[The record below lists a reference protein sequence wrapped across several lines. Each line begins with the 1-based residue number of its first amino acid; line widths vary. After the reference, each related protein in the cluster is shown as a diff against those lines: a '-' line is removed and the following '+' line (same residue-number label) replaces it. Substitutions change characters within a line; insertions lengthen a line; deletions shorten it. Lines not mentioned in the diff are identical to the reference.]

1 MLQPITEGAP
11 TDTGTQCLLPAIAAY
26 STGYIEADPVV
37 LEDGSECGDAL
48 DLGTELDQT
57 PIDMTALIDHLW
69 HAEQRAAG
77 AAR

>member
-1 MLQPITEGAP
+1 M
-11 TDTGTQCLLPAIAAY
+11 
-26 STGYIEADPVV
+26 

-77 AAR
+77 APGEPAMAQAAQQQRTSARS